1 MISAVE
7 IKFQNENQKM
17 KNMNKLHL
25 KEIKLEELNSTMDII
40 YAVTGAAIVGGGV
53 LIIT

>member
-1 MISAVE
+1 
-7 IKFQNENQKM
+7 
-17 KNMNKLHL
+17 MNKLHL

-53 LIIT
+53 LIITLLFHLNINIL